1 MYYKFLLD
9 ISEIHWYYYL
19 LVALGILFI
28 AYIILVIVSFS
39 FMNSF
44 KKKIKHIE
52 EAISIDFYQMK
63 DCLMKL
69 NDLFKDSID
78 AKTYEKF
85 IKSYG
90 SNEFNSISKDNV
102 SSIFNKLELSKK
114 ELERIF
120 VNNVENYDKEK
131 VMMLFSSFKEISEHY
146 TEMTQAYE
154 TYVIGFNY
162 WRNLFSTKWIKKLF
176 RIKEITGLN

>member
-1 MYYKFLLD
+1 MYKFLLD
-9 ISEIHWYYYL
+9 ISEIKWYHYL
-19 LVALGILFI
+19 LVVLGILII
-28 AYIILVIVSFS
+28 AYIVLVIVSFS

-52 EAISIDFYQMK
+52 ESISIDFYQMR

-69 NDLFKDSID
+69 NDLFKDSMD
-78 AKTYEKF
+78 AKTYENF

-90 SNEFNSISKDNV
+90 NSEFNKVSKDNV
-102 SSIFNKLELSKK
+102 SKMFNKLELSKK
-114 ELERIF
+114 ELESMF
-120 VNNVENYDKEK
+120 VNKVENYDKDK

-154 TYVIGFNY
+154 TYVIGYNY

-176 RIKEITGLN
+176 RIKEIKSLK